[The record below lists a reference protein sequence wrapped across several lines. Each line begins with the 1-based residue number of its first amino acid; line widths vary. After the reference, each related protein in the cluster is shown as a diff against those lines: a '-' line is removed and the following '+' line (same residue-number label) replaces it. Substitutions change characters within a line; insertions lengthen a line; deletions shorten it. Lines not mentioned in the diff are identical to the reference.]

1 MMMRQLRDFLCHQ
14 CSKTTERYIDATES
28 EVRCPHCGGVAI
40 RIIGM
45 PRVALDGTDPD
56 FPGAYQKWAT
66 VREENRR
73 IKGKRSYQKS

>member
-1 MMMRQLRDFLCHQ
+1 MRQLRDFRCHQ
-14 CSKTTERYIDATES
+14 CSKMTERYIDATEN

-73 IKGKRSYQKS
+73 IKGKRSYQKP

>member
-1 MMMRQLRDFLCHQ
+1 MRQLRDFLCHQ

-66 VREENRR
+66 TREENRR

>member
-1 MMMRQLRDFLCHQ
+1 MRQLRDFRCHQ
-14 CSKTTERYIDATES
+14 CSKTTERYIDATEN

-45 PRVALDGTDPD
+45 PHVTLDGTDPD
-56 FPGAYQKWAT
+56 FPGAYQKWAS

-73 IKGKRSYQKS
+73 IKGKRSYQKP

>member
-1 MMMRQLRDFLCHQ
+1 M
-14 CSKTTERYIDATES
+14 TERYIDATES